1 MVGGG
6 FPLFTGLI
14 EAIGRVNGIRKGN
27 GLYVMSVSSTEI
39 SPQVRLGQSVAVSGA
54 CLTVSSFSEACFDVD
69 LTQETM
75 ERTRF
80 SEVKVGQQV
89 NLERA
94 LSLSSRLDGHIVTGH
109 VDGVA
114 IMTEKRSIGSSIW
127 ATFCVPE
134 NLLRYVVMKGSIA
147 LDGVS
152 LTVAEKD
159 GSLVSVALIP
169 TTISGTT
176 LKNISVGDK
185 VNLEVDIIGRY
196 VESLFGSSGEG
207 DTVVKNKGITMSML
221 NEMGW

>member
-1 MVGGG
+1 MVRGG

-14 EAIGRVNGIRKGN
+14 ETVGRVSGIRKGD
-27 GLYVMSVSSTEI
+27 GLYVMSISSKEI
-39 SPQVRLGQSVAVSGA
+39 SSQLRLGQSVAVSGA
-54 CLTVSSFSEACFDVD
+54 CLTVSSSSEVCFDVD
-69 LTQETM
+69 VTQETM
-75 ERTRF
+75 DRTRF
-80 SEVKVGQQV
+80 SEIKVGQKV

-114 IMTEKRSIGSSIW
+114 IMTEKRAIGSSIW

-159 GSLVSVALIP
+159 GNLVSVALIP
-169 TTISGTT
+169 TTISDTN

-196 VESLFGSSGEG
+196 VESLFGSSREEESL
-207 DTVVKNKGITMSML
+207 VKNKSITMSML